1 MKVILLEEDRVVKVA
16 DGYARNFLLPKKQA
30 IIATPAAV
38 KQMEKR
44 AEANKHKREELKNK
58 MQALADKL
66 ASQEVVIAADAG
78 EEGKLFGTI
87 TNSDVVKAVKDTFDV
102 ELDRRKVNLNE
113 RIKAIGEYLAS
124 VKLHTEVVARLK
136 LKIVKK

>member
-1 MKVILLEEDRVVKVA
+1 
-16 DGYARNFLLPKKQA
+16 
-30 IIATPAAV
+30 
-38 KQMEKR
+38 
-44 AEANKHKREELKNK
+44 

>member
-16 DGYARNFLLPKKQA
+16 DGYARNYLLPKKLA
-30 IIATPAAV
+30 ILATPASI

-44 AEANKHKREELKNK
+44 AETNKQKREELKTQA
-58 MQALADKL
+58 QALAEKL
-66 ASQEVVIAADAG
+66 SSKEVVITADAG

-87 TNSDVVKAVKDTFDV
+87 TNTDVVKAVKDTFEV

-113 RIKAIGEYLAS
+113 HIKAIGDYVAS
-124 VKLHTEVVARLK
+124 VKLHTDVVAHLK
-136 LKIVKK
+136 LKVVKK